1 METKGLE
8 EFIKYL
14 KNRTYDLSVRAQ
26 FQVRVTVYL
35 SFDGKR
41 QVFMQNKGRKILGIL
56 PVQILELQP
65 DIIDVE
71 LEFNG
76 KVENHSYNLNYSGVN
91 ENNRDFPENN
101 RDFPEKGRDFPETPE
116 KSRDINGIIRENNE
130 TPEKYRV
137 INENNRDFPEIIR
150 GNPETPEIKGLGNAS
165 SKSIESI
172 VNKRLDEERKE
183 RKLTELE
190 TIINEN
196 NETLSKNTKT
206 IEGLESKLVS
216 KNEEIE
222 NLQKTIATKQN
233 FKYYAGITGDILQ
246 SFGIKKELVAKPLAG
261 LLAGSEAQDDPKAIE
276 ENTSFDESGIV
287 DDEQVQKQPQ
297 SVDEKRNEMIA
308 LIGEFLK
315 GVDNQTLSNTFS
327 IFSEIENDPNNSSL
341 ILEYLKNQY

>member
-8 EFIKYL
+8 DFIKYL

-26 FQVRVTVYL
+26 FEVRVSVYL
-35 SFDGKR
+35 NFDGKR
-41 QVFMQNKGRKILGIL
+41 QVFMQNKSRKILGVL

-65 DIIDVE
+65 NIIDVE
-71 LEFNG
+71 LEYNG
-76 KVENHSYNLNYSGVN
+76 KVENHSYNLNYSGDN
-91 ENNRDFPENN
+91 ENN
-101 RDFPEKGRDFPETPE
+101 RDFPEKGRGFPETPE
-116 KSRDINGIIRENNE
+116 KSRDFNGNFRENNE
-130 TPEKYRV
+130 IPEKYRDFP
-137 INENNRDFPEIIR
+137 ELSRDFPESPLIS
-150 GNPETPEIKGLGNAS
+150 GLGNAS

-183 RKLTELE
+183 RKLRELE
-190 TIINEN
+190 TIINDN
-196 NETLSKNTKT
+196 NETLTKNTQT

-222 NLQKTIATKQN
+222 GLQKTIANKQN

-261 LLAGSEAQDDPKAIE
+261 LLTGGEGQQESKAIE
-276 ENTSFDESGIV
+276 ESASFDESGIV
-287 DDEQVQKQPQ
+287 DDERVENHPR
-297 SVDEKRNEMIA
+297 SVDEKRNEMIV

-315 GVDNQTLSNTFS
+315 GVDNQTLSTTFS

-341 ILEYLKNQY
+341 ILEFLKNQ

>member
-91 ENNRDFPENN
+91 KNN
-101 RDFPEKGRDFPETPE
+101 RDFPETPE

-196 NETLSKNTKT
+196 NETLTKNTKT

-276 ENTSFDESGIV
+276 KNASFDESGIV

-297 SVDEKRNEMIA
+297 SVDEKRNEMIV